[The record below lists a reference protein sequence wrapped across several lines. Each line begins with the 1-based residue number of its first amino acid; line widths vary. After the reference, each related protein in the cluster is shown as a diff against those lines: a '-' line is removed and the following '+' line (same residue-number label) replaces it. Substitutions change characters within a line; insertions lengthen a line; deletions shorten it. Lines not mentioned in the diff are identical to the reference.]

1 MAASC
6 DVCGVGGWRV
16 TLGGGGGGGISV
28 PGTCAE
34 AWLAIMVGPDADAD
48 ADAVPSSTTV
58 VGPDPNAVS
67 ECDGPDSLTS
77 PGDGFDTDFGGA
89 GSSGMLGGNAVWAGG
104 ETSGTMGGGKMGWA
118 GWGTSGKTGG
128 GTSTWAG
135 GMGTGRV
142 GSEVG
147 RSTSSWAGGSVTG
160 KVGGGGVRISADC
173 PLGPANLLSRWTF
186 KRSSIILTRW
196 VSSSIS
202 WSREVRRT
210 LRMVF
215 SSS

>member
-1 MAASC
+1 M
-6 DVCGVGGWRV
+6 
-16 TLGGGGGGGISV
+16 LGGGGGGGMSV
-28 PGTCAE
+28 PGICAE

-48 ADAVPSSTTV
+48 AVPPSATV
-58 VGPDPNAVS
+58 VGPDPNAVT

-89 GSSGMLGGNAVWAGG
+89 GSCGMLGGNETVWA
-104 ETSGTMGGGKMGWA
+104 EA
-118 GWGTSGKTGG
+118 GTSGMMGG

-142 GSEVG
+142 GREVG
-147 RSTSSWAGGSVTG
+147 RGTSSWAGGIG
-160 KVGGGGVRISADC
+160 KGRVGGKGVGISAGC
-173 PLGPANLLSRWTF
+173 RLGPANPLSPRWTF

-202 WSREVRRT
+202 WSREVRRA
-210 LRMVF
+210 LRMAF